1 MVRKGSNRTKTS
13 EVGDEINPY
22 GLNEVDDFAS
32 KREKVLLGQ
41 STFGDSNKDDDHS
54 LLEDEDEEEVLAMD
68 EDDESI
74 DEREDEE
81 EEEEEELDGAAAY
94 KKIFGRNLETDQLP
108 EEDEENGMLDNE
120 NAWGSTKGE
129 YYGADDLDDD
139 EGAKEIEKEAL
150 RQQKKH
156 LEELN
161 MNDYLDEEEEEEW
174 AKSAKEFDMGEFKNS
189 TKQADTKTSITD
201 ILNMDDE
208 ARDNYLRTM
217 FPEFAPLSK
226 EFTELAPKFDELKK
240 SEENEFNKLKLIALG
255 SYLGTISC
263 YYSILL
269 HELHNN
275 EDFTSMKGHPVMEK
289 ILTTKEIWRQASEL
303 PSSFDVNEG
312 DGSESEETANIETFN
327 EKKLNELE
335 NSEDSDAED
344 GGKQKQEIDEEE
356 RESDEEEEEEDV
368 DIDDFEEYVAQSR
381 LHSKPKTS
389 SMPEADDF
397 IESEIADVD
406 AQDKKARRRTLRFY
420 TSKIDQQENKKTDRF
435 KGDDDIP
442 YKERLF
448 ERQQRLLDEARKRG
462 MHDNNGTDLDDKDYG
477 SEDEAV
483 SRSINTQGEND
494 YYQQVQRGK
503 QDKKISRKEAHK
515 NAVIAAR
522 EGKLA
527 ELAENVSGDG
537 KRAIN
542 YQILKNKGLTPKR
555 NKDNR
560 NSRVKKRKKY
570 QKAQKKL
577 KSVRAVYSGGQSGV
591 YEGEKTGIKKGLT
604 RSVKFKN

>member
-1 MVRKGSNRTKTS
+1 MASKNFNRSKAS
-13 EVGDEINPY
+13 SGADDVDPY

-41 STFGDSNKDDDHS
+41 STLADRANNDGSDS
-54 LLEDEDEEEVLAMD
+54 LIEDEEEEEVLAMD
-68 EDDESI
+68 DDESI
-74 DEREDEE
+74 DEGEDEDAE
-81 EEEEEELDGAAAY
+81 EKLDGAAAY
-94 KKIFGRNLETDQLP
+94 KKIFGRNLETDQVP
-108 EEDEENGMLDNE
+108 EEDEESGMLDNE

-129 YYGADDLDDD
+129 YYGADDLDD
-139 EGAKEIEKEAL
+139 EEAAKEIEKEAL
-150 RQQKKH
+150 RQQKRH

-161 MNDYLDEEEEEEW
+161 MNDYLDEEDEEEW
-174 AKSAKEFDMGEFKNS
+174 VKNAKEFDLDEFKSS
-189 TKQADTKTSITD
+189 TKQPETNVSIKD

-208 ARDNYLRTM
+208 ARDICLKTM

-226 EFTELAPKFDELKK
+226 EFIDLVPKFEELKK
-240 SEENEFNKLKLIALG
+240 SDENEFNKLKIIALG

-263 YYSILL
+263 YYSIML

-275 EDFTSMKGHPVMEK
+275 EDFSSMKGHPVVER

-303 PSSFDVNEG
+303 PSDFDMVRR
-312 DGSESEETANIETFN
+312 DGSEREEISNIEAFN
-327 EKKLNELE
+327 EERLNALE
-335 NSEDSDAED
+335 INKDFGTEESKEQ
-344 GGKQKQEIDEEE
+344 QKEDEESG
-356 RESDEEEEEEDV
+356 ESGDEDDV
-368 DIDDFEEYVAQSR
+368 NIDDFEEYVAQSR
-381 LHSKPKTS
+381 VHSKPKTWS
-389 SMPEADDF
+389 TSEADDF
-397 IESEIADVD
+397 VESEIADVD

-462 MHDNNGTDLDDKDYG
+462 MHDNNGADLDGKEYG
-477 SEDEAV
+477 PEDEAV
-483 SRSINTQGEND
+483 SKSINTQGEND

-503 QDKKISRKEAHK
+503 QIKKTSRKEAHK
-515 NAVIAAR
+515 NAIIAAR

-527 ELAENVSGDG
+527 ELADNVEGDG

-542 YQILKNKGLTPKR
+542 YQILKNKGLTPRR

>member
-1 MVRKGSNRTKTS
+1 MAGKRSNRSKAPNS
-13 EVGDEINPY
+13 RDETDPY

-32 KREKVLLGQ
+32 KREKVLLGN
-41 STFGDSNKDDDHS
+41 STLAGGATNNDDDP
-54 LLEDEDEEEVLAMD
+54 LLEDEEEEEVLAMD
-68 EDDESI
+68 DADESS
-74 DEREDEE
+74 DDEE
-81 EEEEEELDGAAAY
+81 EEEEEEKLDGAEAY
-94 KKIFGRNLETDQLP
+94 KKIFGRNLETDQPL
-108 EEDEENGMLDNE
+108 EEDEEHGMLDNE

-129 YYGADDLDDD
+129 YYGADDLDD
-139 EGAKEIEKEAL
+139 EEAAKEIEKEAL

-161 MNDYLDEEEEEEW
+161 MNDYLDEAEEEEW
-174 AKSAKEFDMGEFKNS
+174 VKNAKEFDMGEFKSS
-189 TKQADTKTSITD
+189 TKQPETKVSIKD
-201 ILNMDDE
+201 ILNMDGE
-208 ARDNYLRTM
+208 ARDNYLKTM

-226 EFTELAPKFDELKK
+226 EFTALAPKLEELKK
-240 SEENEFNKLKLIALG
+240 SEENEFSKLKVIALG

-263 YYSILL
+263 YYSIML

-303 PSSFDVNEG
+303 PSDFDMIEG
-312 DGSESEETANIETFN
+312 EGSESEETSNIEAFN
-327 EKKLNELE
+327 EEKLNALE
-335 NSEDSDAED
+335 GDEDSSVEESEQEQNKDGEED
-344 GGKQKQEIDEEE
+344 ISDDE
-356 RESDEEEEEEDV
+356 DDV

-381 LHSKPKTS
+381 VTSKPKASATS
-389 SMPEADDF
+389 EADDF
-397 IESEIADVD
+397 VESEIADVD

-420 TSKIDQQENKKTDRF
+420 TSKIDQQENKKIDRF

-442 YKERLF
+442 YKERLY
-448 ERQQRLLDEARKRG
+448 ERQQRLLEEARKRG
-462 MHDNNGTDLDDKDYG
+462 VHDNNGADLDDKEYG
-477 SEDEAV
+477 PEDEAV
-483 SRSINTQGEND
+483 SKSINTQGEND

-503 QDKKISRKEAHK
+503 QEKRTSRKQAHK

-527 ELAENVSGDG
+527 ELAENVAGDG

-542 YQILKNKGLTPKR
+542 YQILKNKGLTPRR

>member
-1 MVRKGSNRTKTS
+1 MVRKSSDRAKIPS
-13 EVGDEINPY
+13 VGDEVNPY

-32 KREKVLLGQ
+32 KREKVLLEQ
-41 STFGDSNKDDDHS
+41 STFGDSAKDFDHS

-68 EDDESI
+68 EDDESM
-74 DEREDEE
+74 DEREDEEE

-129 YYGADDLDDD
+129 YYGADDLDD
-139 EGAKEIEKEAL
+139 EEAAKEIEKEAL

-161 MNDYLDEEEEEEW
+161 MNDYLDEEEEQEW
-174 AKSAKEFDMGEFKNS
+174 VKNAKEFDMGEFKNS
-189 TKQADTKTSITD
+189 TKQADTNISIRD

-208 ARDNYLRTM
+208 ARDNYLKTM

-226 EFTELAPKFDELKK
+226 EFTKLAPKFDELKK
-240 SEENEFNKLKLIALG
+240 SENNEFNKLKLIALG

-303 PSSFDVNEG
+303 PSSFDMNEG
-312 DGSESEETANIETFN
+312 DGSESEETSNLEAFS

-335 NSEDSDAED
+335 NSEASDVE
-344 GGKQKQEIDEEE
+344 ENEEE
-356 RESDEEEEEEDV
+356 QKEENNEEEGESDEEDDV
-368 DIDDFEEYVAQSR
+368 SIDDFEEYVAQSR
-381 LHSKPKTS
+381 VHSKPKSLSTS
-389 SMPEADDF
+389 EADDF
-397 IESEIADVD
+397 IESGIADVD

-462 MHDNNGTDLDDKDYG
+462 MHDKNGADLDDKEYG

-483 SRSINTQGEND
+483 SRSINAQGEND

-527 ELAENVSGDG
+527 ELAENVVGDG

-542 YQILKNKGLTPKR
+542 YQILKNKGLTPRR

>member
-1 MVRKGSNRTKTS
+1 MVRKSSGGVKTS
-13 EVGDEINPY
+13 SAGDEVNPY

-41 STFGDSNKDDDHS
+41 STFGDSAKDDS

-68 EDDESI
+68 EDDESM
-74 DEREDEE
+74 DEREDEEGE

-129 YYGADDLDDD
+129 YYGADDLDD
-139 EGAKEIEKEAL
+139 EEAAKEIEKEAL

-161 MNDYLDEEEEEEW
+161 MNDYLDEEEEQEW
-174 AKSAKEFDMGEFKNS
+174 VKSAKEFDMGEFKNS
-189 TKQADTKTSITD
+189 TKQADTNISIRD

-208 ARDNYLRTM
+208 ARDNYLKTM

-240 SEENEFNKLKLIALG
+240 SENNEFNKLKLIALG

-312 DGSESEETANIETFN
+312 DGSESNETSNLEAFN

-335 NSEDSDAED
+335 NSEASDVE
-344 GGKQKQEIDEEE
+344 ENEEE
-356 RESDEEEEEEDV
+356 QQEENEEEEGESYEEDDV

-381 LHSKPKTS
+381 VHSKPKS
-389 SMPEADDF
+389 LSISEADDF
-397 IESEIADVD
+397 VESGIADVD
-406 AQDKKARRRTLRFY
+406 AQDKKTRRRTLRFY

-462 MHDNNGTDLDDKDYG
+462 MHDKNGADLDDKEYG

-483 SRSINTQGEND
+483 SRSINTQSAND

-503 QDKKISRKEAHK
+503 QDKKFSRKEAHK
-515 NAVIAAR
+515 NAIIAAR

-527 ELAENVSGDG
+527 ELAENVVGDG

-542 YQILKNKGLTPKR
+542 YQILKNKGLTPRR